1 MKENISINK
10 NIYSSNKF
18 REVIDTN
25 FSELINARDAVWDIN
40 DPWPFILMMPMSSEI
55 MWKAM
60 TSSMTLGEVSQL
72 DIAWIPKLEE
82 E

>member
-1 MKENISINK
+1 MTEVWRSVFQPKEFLR
-10 NIYSSNKF
+10 KF
-18 REVIDTN
+18 K
-25 FSELINARDAVWDIN
+25 ELINARDAVWDIN